1 MITPAEALQL
11 RTARLT
17 CEELTAVEVL
27 QDKVEAHIR
36 EHMRRGGVQLD
47 ITETRAPVL
56 VELQSRIRRA
66 GWVLQTWALEEASRV
81 TDKKRVVG
89 YRLVLSPPDDA
100 AGAGDIIASA

>member
-17 CEELTAVEVL
+17 CEELGAVEVL

-36 EHMRRGGVQLD
+36 QHMRRGGVQLD
-47 ITETRAPVL
+47 ITETRAAVV

-66 GWVLQTWALEEASRV
+66 GWQLQTLAMEEASRV
-81 TDKKRVVG
+81 TDQRRVIG

-100 AGAGDIIASA
+100 GGAGDIIASA